1 MSVNVHM
8 KWILRLTVV
17 GIAAELQGFLSDT
30 LIPSGDALSF
40 LWFTCVLFL
49 VNEHLLPVCLS
60 KTLVTHV
67 LSAVSLEHLW

>member
-40 LWFTCVLFL
+40 L
-49 VNEHLLPVCLS
+49 
-60 KTLVTHV
+60 
-67 LSAVSLEHLW
+67 